1 MNGIKILTMLRFL
14 DLGQNV
20 KKLILLV
27 VLLIVFVF
35 LLLPPPDLEEKYINE
50 FYDNT
55 LVFEKIEDIVCQDV
69 EKIPTLRATPGNL
82 ENGGLARLLNK
93 MNVVQ
98 IVVKPENQICTIT
111 LVRDVLGFAGSGYS
125 YKYRLN
131 VRHPITYD
139 KTVHGVKKNATES
152 LKSGDNT
159 VTYDIHLSN
168 NWYLTYTGS

>member
-1 MNGIKILTMLRFL
+1 MNGMKILTMLRFL
-14 DLGQNV
+14 DQGQNV
-20 KKLILLV
+20 KKLILLI

-111 LVRDVLGFAGSGYS
+111 LVRDVLGFAGSAIAINTD
-125 YKYRLN
+125 LMF
-131 VRHPITYD
+131 
-139 KTVHGVKKNATES
+139 ATP
-152 LKSGDNT
+152 
-159 VTYDIHLSN
+159 
-168 NWYLTYTGS
+168 

>member
-1 MNGIKILTMLRFL
+1 M
-14 DLGQNV
+14 

-27 VLLIVFVF
+27 VLWIVFIF
-35 LLLPPPDLEEKYINE
+35 LLLPPRDLEEKYINE

-69 EKIPTLRATPGNL
+69 EKIPTLRATPGDL
-82 ENGGLARLLNK
+82 ENGGLSRLLNK
-93 MNVVQ
+93 MNIIQ

-125 YKYRLN
+125 YKYRHN
-131 VRHPITYD
+131 VRHPIIYD
-139 KTVHGVKKNATES
+139 KTIHGVKKNAIKS
-152 LKSGDNT
+152 LKSRDDI

-168 NWYLTYTGS
+168 NWYLTYTES